1 MDTAVYGVKRDLLYG
16 VKRDLLYGVKLM
28 DTAVYELK
36 NRLFTFAYLGI
47 CNKNKNTTHEPRDS
61 KVHRNTS
68 LLNLYLNPKT

>member
-28 DTAVYELK
+28 DTAVYKLK

-61 KVHRNTS
+61 RRPTATPACS
-68 LLNLYLNPKT
+68 TYI